1 MAIITA
7 VGNRKGGVGKTAE
20 VLGVAT
26 GLMLMRRK
34 VLVIDL
40 DPQADASTALEAE
53 GDLDVFDVLYG
64 GVTGSI
70 GEAITKSSW
79 TGIDVVRSSEALF
92 RMETESLMGAEVR
105 LKTVMWESPELA
117 EYDHILIDLP
127 PALGRLTVN
136 GLLAA
141 TQVLVVT
148 EPTSFAVRGVGEFL
162 DTVRQVTAMP
172 HLNPSLKT
180 AGIVVNKTSSP
191 LTSEHS
197 FQLEELRAAYGDLLV
212 EPYLPTWTAMQDSA
226 SARVPLTKLSGRRP
240 AILTERFVAHAR
252 HLEGVAK

>member
-1 MAIITA
+1 MIITA

-20 VLGVAT
+20 VLGLAT
-26 GLMLMRRK
+26 GLTLMRRK

-40 DPQADASTALEAE
+40 DPQADASTALEADSE
-53 GDLDVFDVLYG
+53 LDVFDVLYAG
-64 GVTGSI
+64 ETGSI
-70 GEAITKSSW
+70 GAAISESSW
-79 TGIDVVRSSEALF
+79 SGIDVARSSEALI
-92 RMETESLMGAEVR
+92 RMDTETLMGAEFR
-105 LKTVMWESPELA
+105 LKTAMWGADELRK
-117 EYDHILIDLP
+117 YDHVLIDLP

-162 DTVRQVTAMP
+162 DTVNQVTSTP
-172 HLNPSLKT
+172 HLNPTLRT
-180 AGIVVNKTSSP
+180 AGIVINKTSSP
-191 LTSEHS
+191 QTSEHS
-197 FQLEELRAAYGDLLV
+197 FQIAELQETYGNLII
-212 EPYLPTWTAMQDSA
+212 EPFLPTWTAMQDSA

-252 HLEGVAK
+252 HIEGVSR